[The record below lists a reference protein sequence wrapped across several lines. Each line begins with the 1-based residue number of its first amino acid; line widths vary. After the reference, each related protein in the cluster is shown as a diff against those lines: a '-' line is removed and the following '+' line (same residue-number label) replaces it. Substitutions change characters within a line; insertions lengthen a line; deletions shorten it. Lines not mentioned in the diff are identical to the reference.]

1 MNDSVQPGSEAGCE
15 PGAIGQTAARRE
27 FSGLALVGV
36 AVLLMSGGCTR
47 SPAGGAG
54 SGRSGGSGPVPVLAA
69 QAVVK
74 TMPVGLY
81 GIGNV
86 QAFSRVAVRSRITG
100 ELTRVHFQEG
110 QDVKQ
115 GELLF
120 TIDPRPPRAALNQAE
135 ANLARDQA
143 QLENARQEYGRQKRL
158 VESELISRDDF
169 DKAEAAL
176 KALQGTVLADQ
187 AAITNA
193 ALNVEFTGI
202 HAPIDG
208 RAGSLLV
215 HAGNIVQ
222 AGSDVL
228 VTLNQLRPIY
238 VAFAVPE
245 QHLAE
250 IKARLA
256 EAKLFVEVNAPGLE
270 QSPRGELTFVDN
282 AVDASTGTI
291 PLKATFANADNAL
304 WPGQF
309 VAVVLKLKEL
319 PGAVV
324 VPAPAVQT
332 GQSGEFVFVVKP
344 DRTVEMRTVKA
355 GLTRKGETVVERGLA
370 PGETVVTDGQLRLVP
385 GAKVNVKAGLAPTPA
400 PAKAPPA
407 KAT

>member
-1 MNDSVQPGSEAGCE
+1 MSDSLQPGS
-15 PGAIGQTAARRE
+15 AARRKPKAVRQA
-27 FSGLALVGV
+27 GARLGGLCLAL
-36 AVLLMSGGCTR
+36 ASAAALLLSGGCTR
-47 SPAGGAG
+47 SPAGDAA
-54 SGRSGGSGPVPVLAA
+54 SGRPGGGAPVPVLAT

-74 TMPVGLY
+74 TMPVEIRA
-81 GIGNV
+81 IGNV
-86 QAFSRVAVRSRITG
+86 QAFSRVAVRSRIVG

-110 QDVKQ
+110 QEVNR

-143 QLENARQEYGRQKRL
+143 QLNNARREYGRQKNL
-158 VESELISRDDF
+158 LESKLISPDDF

-176 KALQGTVLADQ
+176 KALEGTVLADQ

-193 ALNVEFTGI
+193 ALNVEFTQI
-202 HAPIDG
+202 RAPIDG
-208 RAGSLLV
+208 RAGGLLV

-256 EAKLFVEVNAPGLE
+256 EGKLSVEASVPGLA
-270 QSPRGELTFVDN
+270 QRPRGELSFVDN
-282 AVDASTGTI
+282 AVDASTGQI
-291 PLKATFANADNAL
+291 PLKAAFANPDNAL

-324 VPAPAVQT
+324 VPAPAVQS
-332 GQSGEFVFVVKP
+332 GQSGDFVYVVKP
-344 DRTVEMRTVKA
+344 DQTVEMRPVKTGVA
-355 GLTRKGETVVERGLA
+355 HEGETVVERGLGA
-370 PGETVVTDGQLRLVP
+370 GETVVTDGQLRLVP
-385 GAKVNVKAGLAPTPA
+385 GAKVSVRSGLAPTPA
-400 PAKAPPA
+400 QTRPAKG
-407 KAT
+407 T